1 MNNKTTSKV
10 TRSNVHLKRV
20 RKFIKDCQ
28 DKLQEFYCDDE
39 LEKVWHTDNESY
51 REFCYYKH
59 QLENKLAD
67 LHDQEHRLL
76 YDIKT
81 IQS

>member
-1 MNNKTTSKV
+1 MKRNASNL
-10 TRSNVHLKRV
+10 TRLNVHLKRV

-28 DKLQEFYCDDE
+28 NKLQEFYCDDE
-39 LEKVWHTDNESY
+39 LEKAWYTDDDEH

-59 QLENKLAD
+59 QLENKLAG

-76 YDIKT
+76 YNLKT

>member
-1 MNNKTTSKV
+1 MKSNTSLV

-20 RKFIKDCQ
+20 RTFIKECQ
-28 DKLQEFYCDDE
+28 GKLQEFYCDDE
-39 LEKVWHTDNESY
+39 LEKAWYTDDDEY

-67 LHDQEHRLL
+67 LHNQEHRLL
-76 YDIKT
+76 YAIKT